1 MSQETLYVQMFGDFT
16 LTYADK
22 HVSCQGSRSK
32 LIWNILAY
40 LLVHRGEFV
49 PAEELISILWKHEK
63 NDNPASAM
71 RTAIHRART
80 MLNDLVGESSVQ
92 FLIYKNGGY
101 MWNPDVQTV
110 VDVDTF
116 EELASSVSGNKDE
129 ITACLAAL
137 DVYKGKFLSA
147 QASELWVMPL
157 QTYYH
162 NLYEALVDGIVP
174 LLEAQ
179 GRHGECIQV
188 CNRALVIDAY
198 SERIYQ
204 HLMRSLLAEG
214 DRQNVIQTYEQMSKL
229 FLSTFGVMPDQESRA
244 LYREALS
251 SNTRGSTI
259 SPENAQHQLTEQGEI
274 NGALVCDYDFFK
286 MMYQAQARTIVRSG
300 LVIHT
305 ALLTL
310 KPRGMREVSDRS
322 ISLAMDNLENH
333 LSAALRKGDVITRCS
348 ASQFMIMCPSCNYEN
363 CCKVCQ
369 RFIASFERR
378 YPHSPIYVDYYV
390 QALVPSTRS

>member
-1 MSQETLYVQMFGDFT
+1 MGQPPET
-16 LTYADK
+16 
-22 HVSCQGSRSK
+22 
-32 LIWNILAY
+32 
-40 LLVHRGEFV
+40 
-49 PAEELISILWKHEK
+49 
-63 NDNPASAM
+63 
-71 RTAIHRART
+71 
-80 MLNDLVGESSVQ
+80 
-92 FLIYKNGGY
+92 
-101 MWNPDVQTV
+101 
-110 VDVDTF
+110 
-116 EELASSVSGNKDE
+116 
-129 ITACLAAL
+129 
-137 DVYKGKFLSA
+137 
-147 QASELWVMPL
+147 
-157 QTYYH
+157 
-162 NLYEALVDGIVP
+162 
-174 LLEAQ
+174 
-179 GRHGECIQV
+179 
-188 CNRALVIDAY
+188 
-198 SERIYQ
+198 
-204 HLMRSLLAEG
+204 
-214 DRQNVIQTYEQMSKL
+214 
-229 FLSTFGVMPDQESRA
+229 
-244 LYREALS
+244 
-251 SNTRGSTI
+251 
-259 SPENAQHQLTEQGEI
+259 AQHQLTEQGEI